1 MNNDWQRNKEKEDRE
16 AGDYTSGEIPKQLVS
31 GDTGVAVVTE
41 NQDSHFHSESG
52 IKSSAHTYASKES
65 SNHSAEGKSS
75 NTGQNQ
81 TLGNEKEHETHLRTD
96 VDADTMDVNSGSVN
110 VSREHG
116 HRSDEGAQEEGK
128 EENIQKT
135 DADDTNKPSSC
146 SETGDGDRTMDKG
159 TEEEEADVDKESSFP
174 HKGSDGVSNEDQ
186 VPQTCS
192 LFDAFTSLPVQ
203 TPESCGQRSGIV
215 FGCNPNVSTVQND
228 SADEYTVQ
236 NDSADVPSVQNDSA
250 DVSTV
255 QNGSADVPTV
265 QNDSADVPL
274 VQNDS
279 ADVPA
284 VQNGSADVPAIQ
296 NDKPEGITSG
306 SDYGSAAQPSQA
318 VSETDAKK
326 RKATQGDQLDRERA
340 RSPSLT
346 GQDDVDSSKIMDVPQ
361 HFDSECP
368 TPLPEGKTST
378 PMPKDKASQD
388 PTNFGSAPE
397 GNVGIAVGRG
407 RGRGFPK
414 KEPGNSRRAILGKTA
429 EQSPS
434 QHKNERNFKT
444 EDHQESKMSGS
455 HQQLKIPESMYKA
468 TLPSSSTTH
477 PENRDV
483 GRGQD
488 FRSSEAG
495 QYIRGQEKD
504 LTGSE
509 DTETTICDQKK
520 EEGDDLTKDPSGTA
534 SKEHKACGM
543 ESYNDHTEDCQEPD
557 RSNSLQQ
564 QRKLES
570 PTENLPPSSL
580 SSAPSGGQESG
591 SDHDRGG
598 DKTGQ
603 TNRDQMKDTAVTENK
618 KAPSWG
624 QKQEETENLPS
635 DQSTVTD
642 PADSQWRGM
651 SSPEGC
657 TMQENT
663 TKDSGLGDNSLAS
676 RENDSAIRS
685 SEKTGEAAQLEMIV

>member
-1 MNNDWQRNKEKEDRE
+1 
-16 AGDYTSGEIPKQLVS
+16 
-31 GDTGVAVVTE
+31 
-41 NQDSHFHSESG
+41 
-52 IKSSAHTYASKES
+52 
-65 SNHSAEGKSS
+65 
-75 NTGQNQ
+75 
-81 TLGNEKEHETHLRTD
+81 
-96 VDADTMDVNSGSVN
+96 MDV
-110 VSREHG
+110 H
-116 HRSDEGAQEEGK
+116 
-128 EENIQKT
+128 
-135 DADDTNKPSSC
+135 
-146 SETGDGDRTMDKG
+146 
-159 TEEEEADVDKESSFP
+159 
-174 HKGSDGVSNEDQ
+174 
-186 VPQTCS
+186 
-192 LFDAFTSLPVQ
+192 
-203 TPESCGQRSGIV
+203 
-215 FGCNPNVSTVQND
+215 
-228 SADEYTVQ
+228 
-236 NDSADVPSVQNDSA
+236 
-250 DVSTV
+250 
-255 QNGSADVPTV
+255 
-265 QNDSADVPL
+265 
-274 VQNDS
+274 
-279 ADVPA
+279 
-284 VQNGSADVPAIQ
+284 
-296 NDKPEGITSG
+296 
-306 SDYGSAAQPSQA
+306 
-318 VSETDAKK
+318 
-326 RKATQGDQLDRERA
+326 
-340 RSPSLT
+340 
-346 GQDDVDSSKIMDVPQ
+346 Q
-361 HFDSECP
+361 HFGSECP

-414 KEPGNSRRAILGKTA
+414 KEPGNSRRVILGKTA

-444 EDHQESKMSGS
+444 EDHQESKMSCS
-455 HQQLKIPESMYKA
+455 HQQLKIPESMSKA

-504 LTGSE
+504 LTRSE

-534 SKEHKACGM
+534 SEEHKECGM
-543 ESYNDHTEDCQEPD
+543 ESDNDHTEDCQEPD

-564 QRKLES
+564 QRKLET
-570 PTENLPPSSL
+570 PTENIPPSSL

-603 TNRDQMKDTAVTENK
+603 TNRDQMEDTAVTENK

-624 QKQEETENLPS
+624 QKQEETENLPP

-657 TMQENT
+657 MMQENT
-663 TKDSGLGDNSLAS
+663 TDDSGLGDNSLAS

-685 SEKTGEAAQLEMIV
+685 SEKTGEAAQLEMIGEEQQTTIHRLQEENHRLHGEAAQLETNGEEQQTTIHQLQEENQRLHGEAAQLETNGEEQQTTIHRLQEENQRLHEIARKLQEVENQLQEKKTVNEELKEKIQHLEDPLAWATDALSIPWRGILGVTLMNTSKQLNRALLRYHQHPRRWLNFGRPCLLALLFPPVEKWIQKSPSCVVVTMGMAGALPPVQLWATLPPVQMWVVLPPVQLWVTLPPAHLWVTLLPVWLRVDLPPAQLWVALLPVQLWMALLPAQLWMTLLPVQLFVALSPVQLFAKLT